1 MYKRT
6 FNFIMMSANSLE
18 IHTQSNFN
26 YLRHVT
32 QNLDVD
38 FLPVLLPF
46 TVSFSIF

>member
-18 IHTQSNFN
+18 IHEEQF
-26 YLRHVT
+26 YIRHVT

-38 FLPVLLPF
+38 FLPQAVLLPF